1 MKRAFKKYIN
11 LDLLAGTKPF
21 RELLSVANI
30 NNPLDDDN
38 LKKVASSISRILK
51 KFDVE

>member
-1 MKRAFKKYIN
+1 MKRAFKKDIN

-30 NNPLDDDN
+30 NNLLDGD
-38 LKKVASSISRILK
+38 I
-51 KFDVE
+51 